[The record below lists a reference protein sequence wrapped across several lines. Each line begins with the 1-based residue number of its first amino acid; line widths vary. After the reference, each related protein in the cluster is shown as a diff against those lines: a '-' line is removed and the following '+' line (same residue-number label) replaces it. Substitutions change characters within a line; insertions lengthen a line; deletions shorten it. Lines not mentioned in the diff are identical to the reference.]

1 MSSLMKV
8 ETLLFE
14 RTVACH
20 FLTEKISGGISICIS
35 CLTGHWQA
43 RRVPSF
49 TSLRV
54 MWPSSVGRM
63 SPPPFRTRTLHWP
76 QVPPPPHAEGTKMF
90 TLASVWRSLPPVG
103 TETALLASS
112 LMLMVTFP
120 DGIKRA
126 FAERM
131 TATRRRTIAVKAT
144 TPDKTTPIVN
154 PLLFQAIAARRLSS
168 FILLTCRP
176 EKITSRKNT

>member
-1 MSSLMKV
+1 MKV

-20 FLTEKISGGISICIS
+20 FLTEKIYIGGGAGMAPLRSHVFELLKHRHANQKISYWY
-35 CLTGHWQA
+35 GA
-43 RRVPSF
+43 R
-49 TSLRV
+49 SLREAFYV
-54 MWPSSVGRM
+54 EE
-63 SPPPFRTRTLHWP
+63 FE
-76 QVPPPPHAEGTKMF
+76 A
-90 TLASVWRSLPPVG
+90 LAREFPNFSWHL
-103 TETALLASS
+103 AL
-112 LMLMVTFP
+112 
-120 DGIKRA
+120 
-126 FAERM
+126 
-131 TATRRRTIAVKAT
+131 ATRRRTIAVKAT